1 VRSLTRAVWPWLRI
15 LVGAGILAVLL
26 WRLGTAAFLDGLR
39 VIDPP
44 AVLAALAIGLVTTVA
59 GAARWCL
66 VLRRLGVPLPL
77 GTAVADCYRAVFLN
91 MVLPGGVLGDVHRA
105 VRHGQSSGDVAR
117 GVRAVAIERSGGQVV
132 LTAAGVAVLCARPS
146 VVAAAGRHLLA
157 PVPVAVACVL
167 VLAVLTGIRW
177 GRHTAVRSRVVTPV
191 LTDVRRGLLAR
202 DTWPGVMALS
212 AAGLLGHLTLFLIAA
227 RVAGSSAP
235 VTQLLPLLVLALFA
249 MGLPVNVGGWGPRE
263 GVSAWAFAAAGLGAA
278 QGVTVAVVYGVLAFV
293 TGLPGAGVLVLRYL
307 ARTKVQLEE
316 QVLTED
322 ETPRRRAERLAH
334 PGRTGEAQAGHPVAH
349 EYRRD
354 GDVQTVQGL
363 RVEKT

>member
-1 VRSLTRAVWPWLRI
+1 
-15 LVGAGILAVLL
+15 
-26 WRLGTAAFLDGLR
+26 
-39 VIDPP
+39 
-44 AVLAALAIGLVTTVA
+44 A

-66 VLRRLGVPLPL
+66 VLRRLGVRLPL
-77 GTAVADCYRAVFLN
+77 RTAVADCYRAVFLN

-146 VVAAAGRHLLA
+146 IVAAAGRHLVA
-157 PVPVAVACVL
+157 PVPVTIACVL
-167 VLAVLTGIRW
+167 VLAVLAGIRW
-177 GRHTAVRSRVVTPV
+177 GRHTAVWGRVVTPV
-191 LTDVRRGLLAR
+191 VTDVRRGLLAR

-212 AAGLLGHLTLFLIAA
+212 AAGLAGHLTLFLIAA

-235 VTQLLPLLVLALFA
+235 FSQLLPLIVLALFA

-293 TGLPGAGVLVLRYL
+293 TGLPGAGVLILRSL
-307 ARTKVQLEE
+307 ARPKVQLEE

-322 ETPRRRAERLAH
+322 EAPRRCA
-334 PGRTGEAQAGHPVAH
+334 
-349 EYRRD
+349 
-354 GDVQTVQGL
+354 
-363 RVEKT
+363 